1 MHLKDS
7 QMETVFLTEEMEMP
21 THASVKA
28 ILNGQQKT
36 VWTLLSE
43 ATEHHIFIWSLVI
56 EGATIKGIAIYNV
69 IWAHLNKMFPLM
81 YFLDTAERLR
91 Q

>member
-7 QMETVFLTEEMEMP
+7 QMETVFLTEEMDMP

-36 VWTLLSE
+36 V
-43 ATEHHIFIWSLVI
+43 
-56 EGATIKGIAIYNV
+56 
-69 IWAHLNKMFPLM
+69 
-81 YFLDTAERLR
+81 
-91 Q
+91 